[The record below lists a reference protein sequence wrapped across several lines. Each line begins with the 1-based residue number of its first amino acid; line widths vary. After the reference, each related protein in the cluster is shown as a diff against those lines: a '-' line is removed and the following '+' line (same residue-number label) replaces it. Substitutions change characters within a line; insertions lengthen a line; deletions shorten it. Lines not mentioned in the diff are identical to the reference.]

1 MKIAP
6 ALAVLLISA
15 TAAFAGPC
23 EDEVKKVTK
32 ALETTE
38 IAADQKAQAKDI
50 AKQAA
55 ELCKAGN
62 EQEGLDMLAEAKAM
76 LAIE

>member
-1 MKIAP
+1 MKI
-6 ALAVLLISA
+6 L
-15 TAAFAGPC
+15 TAAAFLMLSASASLAGPC
-23 EDEVKKVTK
+23 DDEVKKVTK

-38 IAADQKAQAKDI
+38 IAADQKAQAADI

-62 EQEGLDMLAEAKAM
+62 EQEGLDMLAEAKSM